1 MTSFYEFINEN
12 KTPSSLALSNPE
24 KAQTSTAATF
34 NLVNT
39 GLANFAKNCP
49 AIPAKDAEKFGQ
61 DIAELVTNDSFLKE
75 LSKGIQTPMLGETE
89 NEFVSRCKRT
99 LFGLIDKHLSKK

>member
-1 MTSFYEFINEN
+1 MTSFYEFINQSN
-12 KTPSSLALSNPE
+12 SPSNLVLPYSE
-24 KAQTSTAATF
+24 KAQTSTAVTF
-34 NLVNT
+34 NLVKT
-39 GLANFAKNCP
+39 GLSSLAKTSP
-49 AIPAKDAEKFGQ
+49 EIPGKDAEKFGQ